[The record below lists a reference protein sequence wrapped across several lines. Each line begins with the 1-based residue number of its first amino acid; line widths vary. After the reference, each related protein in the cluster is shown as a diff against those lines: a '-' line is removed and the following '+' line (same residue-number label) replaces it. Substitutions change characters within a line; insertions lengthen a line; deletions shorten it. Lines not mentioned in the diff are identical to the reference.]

1 MNETKQDNAKEL
13 ETISKSND
21 DYRETG
27 YRSSY
32 EKKIMN
38 LDYIYSAIIGVL
50 GGIISSL
57 IPFSLLIKVWYPFTG
72 GTQLV
77 SGHHVI
83 WGVIVYGLTKKKKDI
98 ILTMVTKGILEFLL
112 GDPWGLL
119 ILFVNFMESILLSA
133 GFYVMEILGEGE
145 SKLGWG
151 IAGGIGNFFQAPFFW
166 IMNQRLYLYWSMEYP
181 YIRIYSY
188 LHWSLWALAF
198 IFAFISGVLITG
210 LLGKTIKD
218 SLIKVGVPIT
228 Y

>member
-1 MNETKQDNAKEL
+1 MT
-13 ETISKSND
+13 
-21 DYRETG
+21 
-27 YRSSY
+27 
-32 EKKIMN
+32 N

-57 IPFSLLIKVWYPFTG
+57 IPFSLLIKVWYPLTG

-83 WGVIVYGLTKKKKDI
+83 WGTIVYGLTKKKKDI
-98 ILTMVTKGILEFLL
+98 ILTMVTKGIMEFLL

-119 ILFVNFMESILLSA
+119 IVLVNFMEGTLLA
-133 GFYVMEILGEGE
+133 GGFQIMEKLGEGE
-145 SKLGWG
+145 TKLGWSL
-151 IAGGIGNFFQAPFFW
+151 AGGIGNFFQAPFFW
-166 IMNQRLYLYWSMEYP
+166 IINQRW
-181 YIRIYSY
+181 Y

-210 LLGKTIKD
+210 LLGKIIKD